1 MKLFLASLAST
12 TLDLVLPLLPDKPN
26 KLKLAFIDTATH
38 PYGAIDMPWMTADR
52 DKLAAMGFFMT
63 DYDIKGK
70 NADQLRRDLSQYQV
84 IFVEGGN
91 TFYLL
96 NEVKKSGFDVVIKE
110 LLDKGVIYI
119 GASAGS
125 MILGP
130 DLDHL
135 VKIDHPETVPELT
148 DYTCL
153 GLIPERILP
162 HLGREK
168 YAAVHTAVTKEWGD
182 KILALRDDQALV
194 VDGDIHNIVNLQ
206 GPSS

>member
-12 TLDLVLPLLPDKPN
+12 TLDLVRPLLPAEPN

-38 PYGAIDMPWMTADR
+38 PYIGVDMPWMTADR
-52 DKLAAMGFFMT
+52 VKLSAMGFVTT
-63 DYDIKGK
+63 DYDLKGK
-70 NADQLRRDLSQYQV
+70 NVDELRRDLSAYQV

-96 NEVKKSGFDVVIKE
+96 NEVKKSGFDIVIKE
-110 LLDKGVIYI
+110 LLDKGIIYI

-130 DLDHL
+130 DLNHL
-135 VKIDHPETVPELT
+135 LKVDHPEAVPELT

-153 GLIPERILP
+153 GLIKERLVP
-162 HLGREK
+162 HFGRDK
-168 YAAVHTAVTKEWGD
+168 YAAVHAQLATEWGD
-182 KILALRDDQALV
+182 KITALRDDQVL
-194 VDGDIHNIVNLQ
+194 IVNGDKTEIQTL
-206 GPSS
+206 P

>member
-26 KLKLAFIDTATH
+26 KLKLAFIDTAAH
-38 PYGAIDMPWMTADR
+38 PYIGKDTPWMTADR
-52 DKLAAMGFFMT
+52 DELSAMGFAMT
-63 DYDIKGK
+63 YYDIKGK
-70 NADQLRRDLSQYQV
+70 NADQLRRDLSQFQV

-96 NEVKKSGFDVVIKE
+96 NEIKKSGFDIVVKE

-130 DLDHL
+130 DLNHL
-135 VKIDHPETVPELT
+135 IKIDHPETVPELT

-153 GLIPERILP
+153 GLIPERIVP
-162 HLGREK
+162 HYGREK
-168 YAAVHTAVTKEWGD
+168 YAAVHAALAAEWGD
-182 KILALRDDQALV
+182 KVLQLRDDQAL
-194 VDGDIHNIVNLQ
+194 IVNDGIHSVVCLQ